1 MIAHFD
7 RGVPNWLDTAG
18 HREGMIFYLGSAR
31 DLLLGDSR
39 PEQALGKFF

>member
-1 MIAHFD
+1 MRLSLTWD
-7 RGVPNWLDTAG
+7 PRVLDGEPAA
-18 HREGMIFYLGSAR
+18 RFLGSAR